1 MPAESSVAL
10 SRDKSFW
17 GMATAQF
24 LGAFNDNLFKQLVLL
39 LCVSHAVKG
48 GSDYQP
54 YALAVFA
61 IPFVAFSGFAG
72 FLSDRNSKRTIVV
85 LCKALEIV
93 IMLSGMVAFLMG
105 SLDPEK
111 RLYFLFIVLF
121 MMSTQSA
128 FFGPSKYG
136 VLPELFPKKDLP
148 AANGFF
154 QMTTFVAIIFGMAM
168 AGYAQDELGENML
181 WVASLIS
188 VGIAVLGTICSL
200 FVRKT
205 AVAQPGLK
213 FQPSAMFVSGDTVR
227 MLRADTPLMIVLF
240 TSTIF
245 WFLGG
250 IVQPAV
256 NDLGVRQ
263 LHLSNTRT
271 SLMAACMGVGIAIG
285 CVLAG
290 KLCNDRTRFK
300 IVRAGAWGL
309 SAALSLVVLF
319 TLWDAVPGL
328 DPPPK
333 PVLELNVAA
342 EDGAAVKVMAAVENE
357 SLIDALIPSAW
368 KEGLCR
374 MALIGLGIAAGLYIV
389 PLQVFMQSR
398 PPEAQKGRM
407 IGTMNLAN
415 WIGIVLSAVLLGVA
429 NSLLEGMGISRV
441 WLFVGLAFLVIPI
454 AIFFNPEKRLGEDG

>member
-1 MPAESSVAL
+1 MPAESSVRL
-10 SRDKSFW
+10 TRDKSFW

-39 LCVSHAVKG
+39 LCVSHAVQG
-48 GSDYQP
+48 GDDYQP
-54 YALAVFA
+54 YALAIFA

-72 FLSDRNSKRTIVV
+72 FLSDRNSKRAIVV

-105 SLDPEK
+105 SLDPER
-111 RLYFLFIVLF
+111 RLYFLFVVLF

-136 VLPELFPKKDLP
+136 VLPELFAKRDLP

-168 AGYAQDELGENML
+168 AGYAQDALGENML

-205 AVAQPGLK
+205 PVAQPGLK
-213 FQPSAMFVSGDTVR
+213 FEPAAMFVSGDTVR
-227 MLRADTPLMIVLF
+227 MLRADKPLMIVLL

-271 SLMAACMGVGIAIG
+271 SLMASCMGIGIAIG
-285 CVLAG
+285 CALAG
-290 KLCNDRTRFK
+290 KFSNDRTRFK

-309 SAALSLVVLF
+309 AGTLSLVALF
-319 TLWDAVPGL
+319 TLWDAIPGL
-328 DPPPK
+328 DPPEK
-333 PVLELNVAA
+333 PVPELAA
-342 EDGAAVKVMAAVENE
+342 APENGDAEKVVVEQE
-357 SLIDALIPSAW
+357 TLIDAFFPLVW

-374 MALIGLGIAAGLYIV
+374 TTLIGLGIAAGLYIV

-398 PPEAQKGRM
+398 PPEEQKGRM

-429 NSLLEGMGISRV
+429 NSILEWIGVSRV
-441 WLFVGLAFLVIPI
+441 WLFVGLALMVIPI
-454 AIFFNPEKRLGEDG
+454 AIFFRPEKQLDE